1 MIWWPVDFKGGCYKA
16 EGRGAK
22 GVVMNKNIGGLC
34 FQATPLHPYFAR
46 PHVELLEYY
55 TYLLKMFCGR
65 VHDIDKKKIFVKN
78 K

>member
-1 MIWWPVDFKGGCYKA
+1 MILKEDAIKRR
-16 EGRGAK
+16 EGGAK